1 MKISSKLL
9 RVQELEVSINKRRIL
24 DIRNLEIENNQIV
37 LLTGAN
43 GSGKTTVLKYLSGL
57 IKAKRG
63 HVEYLGRPMSLKSA
77 TRFFRG
83 RHIYLHQTPLM
94 FDGSVS
100 HNVAFGLRCRSTDSS
115 HVTIDVRNALE
126 WAHLDHLASRN
137 ASELST
143 GEKQRV
149 ALIRACIL
157 NPKVLLL
164 DEITSNMD
172 IESRRRTL
180 DMLEDMRKNDSTV
193 IFATH
198 DVDIIERFGNH
209 NLVLIRG
216 DIKEKKERQDSVISL
231 HSEKIE

>member
-1 MKISSKLL
+1 MKTPSTLL
-9 RVQELEVSINKRRIL
+9 KVLGLEVSINKRQIL
-24 DIRNLEIENNQIV
+24 DIHSLEIENNQIV

-57 IKAKRG
+57 IKAQRG
-63 HVEYLGRPMSLKSA
+63 QVEYLGQPMSLKAA

-100 HNVAFGLRCRSTDSS
+100 DNVAFGLRCRATDDS
-115 HVTIDVRNALE
+115 HIAIDVRNSLE

-149 ALIRACIL
+149 ALIRAKIL

-172 IESRRRTL
+172 LQSRTQTL
-180 DMLEDMRKNDSTV
+180 NMLEDMKQTNCTV
-193 IFATH
+193 VFATH
-198 DVDIIERFGNH
+198 DIDIIERFGTNS
-209 NLVLIRG
+209 LLISRG
-216 DIKEKKERQDSVISL
+216 AIPSKKKQQDSVVSL
-231 HSEKIE
+231 QTKKTK